1 MKPRSYKWLL
11 PDYRELDDWNDPRQS
26 EVYKDWQTK
35 YKPREDEINPPYLE
49 MQECVWEAKMMGKYS
64 PCEGESIEEAYNRL
78 PNDFKVDPLA
88 DHYFEE
94 LEPYKPSHSPL
105 WFFVGCIVSG
115 VVLFIMLFG
124 IFTGA

>member
-1 MKPRSYKWLL
+1 MSWIIDILDLDQRLGRLAKDTDMKPRSYKWLL
-11 PDYRELDDWNDPRQS
+11 PEDERLS
-26 EVYKDWQTK
+26 
-35 YKPREDEINPPYLE
+35 KPREDEINP
-49 MQECVWEAKMMGKYS
+49 
-64 PCEGESIEEAYNRL
+64 
-78 PNDFKVDPLA
+78 DPLA
-88 DHYFEE
+88 DHYFDE